1 MYNSVLLAIIVL
13 ECAIVY
19 ILVMTFIVCNCAT
32 VHILHT
38 LIVHNIVM
46 LFCSALMLHKW
57 FDIYIL
63 CCCNSL
69 HRQMVPMVSEHADSP
84 PTHTLIHILNV
95 SLQAI
100 LFQTPPPSHMHT
112 HIYTQY
118 KPVCN
123 QAGQA

>member
-1 MYNSVLLAIIVL
+1 
-13 ECAIVY
+13 
-19 ILVMTFIVCNCAT
+19 MTVTVCNCAT

-38 LIVHNIVM
+38 LIVLNIVK

-63 CCCNSL
+63 CCCNGL
-69 HRQMVPMVSEHADSP
+69 HRQMVPMASEHADPLP

-95 SLQAI
+95 SLKAI

-112 HIYTQY
+112 HVYTQY
-118 KPVCN
+118 RSVCN
-123 QAGQA
+123 QAEQA